1 MVAASPI
8 RVGGCASRHSR
19 NCQVYYRTVSI
30 RLPQEDYNFVKSIR
44 GASWI
49 QGSDSQLWKRC
60 AASVPNSRREN
71 LNTGWPKPMSGHGIK
86 SPLIH
91 PSRHPTRL
99 VYGPSEQHQKFIS
112 RPNRPK
118 HARVCSFG
126 AWLVAPNA
134 FIRSALVG
142 SVGSRGDCETRFAC
156 SLLRKFPEH
165 CSTGCRKKPRGQAW
179 IGFNRIHVFVTGRQR
194 SPELMRS
201 RCDSFFTS
209 LTVQDSILMM

>member
-8 RVGGCASRHSR
+8 RAGGCASRHSR

-30 RLPQEDYNFVKSIR
+30 RLPQEDYNSVKSIR

-86 SPLIH
+86 SPPIH

-118 HARVCSFG
+118 HARVCSCGFRV
-126 AWLVAPNA
+126 AEAPNA
-134 FIRSALVG
+134 ICSIRVGGTALNAATVKRG
-142 SVGSRGDCETRFAC
+142 SHVSRHVNFPKIAVAVAATSLYGRHGC
-156 SLLRKFPEH
+156 SL
-165 CSTGCRKKPRGQAW
+165 TGYTYLS
-179 IGFNRIHVFVTGRQR
+179 VEVTGR
-194 SPELMRS
+194 LN
-201 RCDSFFTS
+201 
-209 LTVQDSILMM
+209 

>member
-8 RVGGCASRHSR
+8 RVGGRASRHSR

-86 SPLIH
+86 SPPIH
-91 PSRHPTRL
+91 PSRQFQPNSTGVWNLRAN
-99 VYGPSEQHQKFIS
+99 QKFIS
-112 RPNRPK
+112 RPNMPK
-118 HARVCSFG
+118 HARICSCGFRVAGGTQCVYSIRVGG
-126 AWLVAPNA
+126 A
-134 FIRSALVG
+134 ALG
-142 SVGSRGDCETRFAC
+142 AAATETRFAC
-156 SLLRKFPEH
+156 EPPRKSPEH
-165 CSTGCRKKPRGQAW
+165 SVAVAAASLDGRHGCDLTGY
-179 IGFNRIHVFVTGRQR
+179 TYLSLEDSGR
-194 SPELMRS
+194 LN
-201 RCDSFFTS
+201 
-209 LTVQDSILMM
+209 

>member
-8 RVGGCASRHSR
+8 RAGGCASRHSR

-30 RLPQEDYNFVKSIR
+30 RLPQEDYSFVKSIR

-49 QGSDSQLWKRC
+49 QGSVSQLWKRC

-86 SPLIH
+86 SPPIH

-99 VYGPSEQHQKFIS
+99 VYGTSEQHQKFIS

-118 HARVCSFG
+118 HARVCSCG
-126 AWLVAPNA
+126 AWLVAPDA
-134 FIRSALVG
+134 FIRSALV
-142 SVGSRGDCETRFAC
+142 A
-156 SLLRKFPEH
+156 
-165 CSTGCRKKPRGQAW
+165 
-179 IGFNRIHVFVTGRQR
+179 QR
-194 SPELMRS
+194 WEPL
-201 RCDSFFTS
+201 
-209 LTVQDSILMM
+209 